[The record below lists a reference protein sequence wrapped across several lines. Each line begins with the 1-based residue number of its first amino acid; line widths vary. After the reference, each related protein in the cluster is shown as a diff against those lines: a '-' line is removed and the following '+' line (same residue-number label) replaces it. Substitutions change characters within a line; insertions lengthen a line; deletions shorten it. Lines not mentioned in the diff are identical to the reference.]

1 MIVLG
6 RRERVASGEP
16 HGILGDREERR
27 SAKSTPPAASMN
39 LPSDENETPVNPNRS
54 PGDPEPATPASAAS
68 SPSRQNPASLRNP
81 LPVGPLRLGPLT
93 LESPVLAAP
102 IAGFTDLVFRS
113 IVREHGGCGLIFTE
127 MVSAGGWI
135 VGNIPPERLRG
146 VAEEER
152 PLGVQL
158 WDREPAMVEEA
169 ARRLVDYGVSLIDL
183 NFGCPKKRIMGKQ
196 GAGAKLMRDPATV
209 GRMVEATVRGAGSIP
224 VTAKMR
230 LGPSCDALTAPAVAQ
245 AAESAG
251 AVAVTVHGRTA
262 KDSYAVGVDFDRLA
276 EVVHAVSIPVI
287 ANGDVDGPLAAINMF
302 ERTGAAGV
310 MVARAAL
317 SRPWIFRDITR
328 ALAGE
333 QVPAAPSLAEQRA
346 QLLRHHERLVSAQGD
361 PWGTVLMRKFACRYL
376 SGVPGAREFRA
387 AISRAADAADFRN
400 IVDAL
405 FPADDPVFAEGS
417 PEAADKSTPEPT
429 AVAVAEAVSE
439 LEESCEG

>member
-1 MIVLG
+1 MSETTEATG
-6 RRERVASGEP
+6 RA
-16 HGILGDREERR
+16 
-27 SAKSTPPAASMN
+27 
-39 LPSDENETPVNPNRS
+39 
-54 PGDPEPATPASAAS
+54 
-68 SPSRQNPASLRNP
+68 
-81 LPVGPLRLGPLT
+81 PLRLGPLT
-93 LESPVLAAP
+93 LETPVLAAP
-102 IAGFTDLVFRS
+102 IAGFTDWVFRS

-127 MVSAGGWI
+127 MVSAGGW
-135 VGNIPPERLRG
+135 VAGSIPPERLRG

-209 GRMVEATVRGAGSIP
+209 GRMVEATVRGAGDIP

-230 LGPSCDALTAPAVAQ
+230 LGPAKDMLTAPEVAR

-262 KDSYAVGVDFDRLA
+262 RDSYGTPVDHDRLR
-276 EVVHAVSIPVI
+276 EVVEAVDIPVI
-287 ANGDVDGPLAAINMF
+287 ANGDIDGPQAALRTF

-317 SRPWIFRDITR
+317 SRPWIFRDITC
-328 ALAGE
+328 ALRGE
-333 QVPAAPSLAEQRA
+333 AIPAPPSLAEQRS
-346 QLLRHHERLVSAQGD
+346 QLLRHHARLVDLQGD

-376 SGVPGAREFRA
+376 SGVPGAKEFRA
-387 AISRAADAADFRN
+387 AISRAADAADFRR
-400 IVDAL
+400 IVDEL
-405 FPADDPVFAEGS
+405 FPAGS
-417 PEAADKSTPEPT
+417 PAFCSEDSDDAAPPL
-429 AVAVAEAVSE
+429 V
-439 LEESCEG
+439 EECCE